1 MISII
6 SKSFK
11 TKTPKKFR
19 YVPRYYNERKEKLE
33 ERILLHQQS
42 EEPLPEA
49 QDDPEY
55 RMTRAE
61 RMRKQVNFK
70 TQKKPGIFSFAESR
84 NSAFR
89 VMLIL
94 AGLCVLTLFLL
105 RKYGIPL
112 SSLF

>member
-94 AGLCVLTLFLL
+94 AGLCVLTLFML